1 MQDFVRGPVEKLM
14 NALIVEDEM
23 VVARHLATILKKVGY
38 GVCHTVTNVADAL
51 SILEQGD
58 SDVVLIDIM
67 LNGERDG
74 IDLAHE
80 LRAGYQ
86 LPFLF
91 ITSHADPATVE
102 RAKATHPNGY
112 LVKPFT
118 PEEVYAATEIALINF
133 ANAQLGIPRW
143 SADSKGGLPAF
154 KVKRVQAHIQEN
166 LDGELSLDEL
176 SEVAELSKYY
186 FSRLFKE
193 AVGMP
198 PYEYVLEQRVMEACR
213 CLSETED
220 SITEIALQ
228 TGFSG
233 PSHLSRVFR
242 EHMGI
247 SPSSFR
253 KTQGAPG
260 NQDE

>member
-1 MQDFVRGPVEKLM
+1 M

-38 GVCHTVTNVADAL
+38 GVCHTVTNVGDAL
-51 SILEQGD
+51 SILEEGHP
-58 SDVVLIDIM
+58 DVVLIDIM

-80 LRAGYQ
+80 LRTRYH

-91 ITSHADPATVE
+91 ITSHADPTTVE

-118 PEEVYAATEIALINF
+118 PEEVYAATEVAIINYT
-133 ANAQLGIPRW
+133 NAQMGSRKW
-143 SADSKGGLPAF
+143 SIDPEGGLPSF
-154 KVKRVQAHIQEN
+154 RLKRVKSHILDH

-176 SEVAELSKYY
+176 AEVAGLSKYY

-198 PYEYVLEQRVMEACR
+198 PYEYVLEQRIAEACR
-213 CLSETED
+213 RLSESEY

-242 EHMGI
+242 ERVGL

-253 KTQGAPG
+253 KTQGSTDK
-260 NQDE
+260 QSE

>member
-1 MQDFVRGPVEKLM
+1 M

-38 GVCHTVTNVADAL
+38 GVCHTVTNVGDAL
-51 SILEQGD
+51 SILEQKQP
-58 SDVVLIDIM
+58 DVALIDIM

-74 IDLAHE
+74 IDLAYE
-80 LRAGYQ
+80 LRTRYQ

-91 ITSHADPATVE
+91 ITSHADSATVE
-102 RAKATHPNGY
+102 RAKGAHPNGY

-118 PEEVYAATEIALINF
+118 PEEVYAATEVAIINYT
-133 ANAQLGIPRW
+133 NAQMG
-143 SADSKGGLPAF
+143 SKKWAIDPEGGLPTF
-154 KVKRVQAHIQEN
+154 RLKRVKSHI
-166 LDGELSLDEL
+166 LDHLEGELSLDEL
-176 SEVAELSKYY
+176 AEVAGLSKYY

-198 PYEYVLEQRVMEACR
+198 PYEYVLEQRVVEASR
-213 CLSETED
+213 LLKETEL

-233 PSHLSRVFR
+233 PSHLSKVFR
-242 EHMGI
+242 ERAGL
-247 SPSSFR
+247 SPSAFR
-253 KTQGAPG
+253 KAKAQQEDTSDKGI
-260 NQDE
+260 QDSGT